1 MILTQSSKGVFVLYQ
16 EKKKKKRQLIKH
28 LAKEKLIIKKKKI
41 IGWYEGTRIKERGSK
56 ITSQAH
62 RIVGCKQT

>member
-16 EKKKKKRQLIKH
+16 GKKKKRQLIKH

-62 RIVGCKQT
+62 RIAGCKQT